1 MSGALDGRVALVTG
15 GGSGIGAA
23 CVHALAAAGAQ
34 VLVVDRAGDAA
45 GAVAA
50 EIGAAAAPFTGD
62 VTSESDMAAMVDAA
76 VSRFGSLDV
85 AVNNAGLA
93 NTDRSPIADLPFA
106 QWRRLLSVN
115 LDGVFL
121 SMQAEIRAMRGGDR
135 GGSIVN
141 IASVMG
147 TVAIPGGAG
156 YVASKHGVVGLTKTA
171 ALDHAADGI
180 RVNAVAPGY
189 VQTPM
194 LEGRTAEQMAEIAS
208 RHALNRIATV
218 DEVAALVT
226 FLASP
231 AASFIT
237 GSVQFVDGGY
247 TAR

>member
-1 MSGALDGRVALVTG
+1 MSGALEGRTALVTG

-23 CVHALAAAGAQ
+23 CVRALAAAGAQ
-34 VLVVDRAGDAA
+34 VLVVDRAADAA

-62 VTSESDMAAMVDAA
+62 VTSESDTAAMVAAA
-76 VSRFGSLDV
+76 VSHFGALDV

-93 NTDRSPIADLPFA
+93 NTDRSPIADLPFT

-121 SMQAEIRAMRGGDR
+121 SMQAEIRAMREH

-147 TVAIPGGAG
+147 AVAIPGGAG

-171 ALDHAADGI
+171 ALDHAADGV

-237 GSVQFVDGGY
+237 GSCQFVDGGY